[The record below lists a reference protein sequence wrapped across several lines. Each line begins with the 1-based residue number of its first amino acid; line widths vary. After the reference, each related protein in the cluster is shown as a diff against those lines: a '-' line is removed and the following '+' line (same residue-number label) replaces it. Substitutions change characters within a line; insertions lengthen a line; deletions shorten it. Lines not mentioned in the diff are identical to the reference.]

1 MTMPTGEAPLNRRV
15 IEEIARM
22 LEGQGFRR
30 NGDWLHGRCL
40 YPERHKHGD
49 RNPRFGFNT
58 ASGYGHY
65 YLCGTML
72 AKEVC
77 GN

>member
-1 MTMPTGEAPLNRRV
+1 MPTGEAPLNRRV